1 MAAMPNPPGMHRV
14 PVPPG
19 GRPPFRYAILD
30 GEQVIGHTERRA
42 ESDVRY
48 WLAIPFGETVPC
60 WFPRNRHQQG
70 AMAWLRRVS

>member
-42 ESDVRY
+42 KAMSGTGWRSRLVR
-48 WLAIPFGETVPC
+48 WSRAGSPAIGTS
-60 WFPRNRHQQG
+60 
-70 AMAWLRRVS
+70 RVRWPGCAA